1 MYKDAPRYARTAQC
15 TATRSRRWDFES
27 KTAPCL
33 SPAPGKL
40 RIFPASAIPEP
51 LVQRHQ
57 AARGGDQ
64 RAARPGIPVCF
75 VLLAHW
81 AAAYQFICLPSSS
94 PEKLDLAQIIPHLL
108 FPDLWFKVLIFSLI
122 QIPPPQS
129 SRNRNN
135 QQGTSLIIEPVKE
148 VSHTTHLMMPGGD
161 LMGKRELDDPRA
173 RVETEARDVL

>member
-1 MYKDAPRYARTAQC
+1 M
-15 TATRSRRWDFES
+15 
-27 KTAPCL
+27 
-33 SPAPGKL
+33 
-40 RIFPASAIPEP
+40 
-51 LVQRHQ
+51 QRHQ

-64 RAARPGIPVCF
+64 WAARPGIPVCF

-122 QIPPPQS
+122 QIPPPES

-148 VSHTTHLMMPGGD
+148 VSHTTHLMMPGD